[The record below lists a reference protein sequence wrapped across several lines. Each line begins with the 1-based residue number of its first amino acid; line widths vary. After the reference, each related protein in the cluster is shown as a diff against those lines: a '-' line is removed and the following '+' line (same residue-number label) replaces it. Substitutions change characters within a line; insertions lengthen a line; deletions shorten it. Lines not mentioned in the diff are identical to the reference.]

1 MEIPFFTFF
10 VGGHGTLLLRSTNTT
25 LLEMME
31 AQIDSLNST
40 IWICQKF
47 SGIDKVDV
55 VYAYLFDLDVYF
67 LYVKGIITS
76 HMHTFLKGS
85 ECQKRAVDKK
95 QHLFYLNYFET
106 VLEVSENFVRYM
118 IVHECYRKILFA
130 IICFEWFT
138 VF

>member
-10 VGGHGTLLLRSTNTT
+10 VGGLGTLLLRSTNTT

-31 AQIDSLNST
+31 TQIDSLNST

-55 VYAYLFDLDVYF
+55 VYAYLIDLDVYF

-95 QHLFYLNYFET
+95 QHLF
-106 VLEVSENFVRYM
+106 
-118 IVHECYRKILFA
+118 LFKL
-130 IICFEWFT
+130 F
-138 VF
+138 

>member
-10 VGGHGTLLLRSTNTT
+10 VGGHGTLLRRSTNTT

-31 AQIDSLNST
+31 TQIDSLNST

-55 VYAYLFDLDVYF
+55 VYAYLIDLDVYF
-67 LYVKGIITS
+67 LYVNGIITS
-76 HMHTFLKGS
+76 NMHTFLKGS

-95 QHLFYLNYFET
+95 TAPFLFELNFIYLF
-106 VLEVSENFVRYM
+106 
-118 IVHECYRKILFA
+118 ILKQYPRFPR
-130 IICFEWFT
+130 IL
-138 VF
+138 

>member
-55 VYAYLFDLDVYF
+55 VYAYLIVLDVNF
-67 LYVKGIITS
+67 LNVKGIITS
-76 HMHTFLKGS
+76 NMHTFLKGS
-85 ECQKRAVDKK
+85 ECQMRAVDKK
-95 QHLFYLNYFET
+95 NSTFF
-106 VLEVSENFVRYM
+106 
-118 IVHECYRKILFA
+118 
-130 IICFEWFT
+130 
-138 VF
+138 